1 METALA
7 SLASGVNAVAGVD
20 VGTVAVGVLGPSI
33 LGLQVEIDRLRV
45 VQAHWLQAA
54 DVHRIWETSGHRD
67 IASWLAA
74 KGKTSKRTARAA
86 AALGDG
92 LARHAELDAK
102 VAAGKISSDAAQA
115 LLPVLDGPHS
125 GDPNVLL
132 DACDGATPFDA
143 KAAAI
148 KFKATNPPLGETA
161 ADREAELFA
170 GRYLAFPDNSD
181 GTNTVVGQLT
191 TEHARTVETA
201 LASLAGKP
209 GIGD

>member
-125 GDPNVLL
+125 GDPNELL

-148 KFKATNPPLGETA
+148 KFKATNPPLGGN
-161 ADREAELFA
+161 RS
-170 GRYLAFPDNSD
+170 RPRS
-181 GTNTVVGQLT
+181 
-191 TEHARTVETA
+191 RTVRRPV
-201 LASLAGKP
+201 P
-209 GIGD
+209 GVPRQLRRHQHRRWSTHHRKCTHGRDRSRVS